1 MTPEEALRQ
10 LAPIKGN
17 WFHSFEVMPG
27 LWTAGHKSR
36 EAMAFELDAWRF
48 PADLTGKTVLDI
60 GCADGGFSVAALQRG
75 AKSVLAI
82 DEQVTTG
89 MRHFN
94 AVRPYP
100 EIEFR
105 QMSLFSEAYM
115 ALPRF
120 DFVIFAGVLYHVH
133 DMLEAL
139 KRVRARAAGTVMF
152 EGIYNQTLGDWPPA
166 AIFFEKDEA
175 NNDPTN
181 WWAPNF
187 ACLEAML
194 RVAGFDFERTWPT
207 GAAAEAP
214 EGRAAY
220 LLTPSTGSLFGTITE
235 RATGS
240 NSMLEEAYH
249 RIARLHAENARLQKR
264 LAQKSY
270 LSHLRAR
277 LGL

>member
-1 MTPEEALRQ
+1 MTPEEQQLRI
-10 LAPIKGN
+10 LAPVKGN
-17 WFHSFEVMPG
+17 WFHSFEAMPG

-36 EAMAFELDAWRF
+36 EVMEFELEHWRF

-75 AKSVLAI
+75 ARSVLAV

-105 QMSLFSEAYM
+105 QVGLFSDAFM
-115 ALPRF
+115 ALPKF
-120 DFVIFAGVLYHVH
+120 DFIIFAGVLYHVH

-139 KRVRARAAGTVMF
+139 KRVRSKAAGTVML
-152 EGIYNQTLGDWPPA
+152 ETVYNQTLGAWPPA
-166 AIFFEKDEA
+166 AIFYEKDEFH
-175 NNDPTN
+175 NDPTN

-194 RVAGFDFERTWPT
+194 RVAGFDFERTLPAGPET
-207 GAAAEAP
+207 GLT

-220 LLTPSTGSLFGTITE
+220 LLTPSSEGLFGSITE
-235 RATGS
+235 SATGS
-240 NSMLEEAYH
+240 HSMLEEAH
-249 RIARLHAENARLQKR
+249 QLIDRLRAENAELK
-264 LAQKSY
+264 
-270 LSHLRAR
+270 AR
-277 LGL
+277 LKS